1 MTHFAFLEERLAS
14 STDMAKDIEKKY
26 LCGENLTS
34 ADILM
39 SFPLIAARGGRVEG
53 MTRAKFP
60 LLMRYIERLEE
71 ESGYKKSVESIVKIE
86 GKFSASL

>member
-14 STDMAKDIEKKY
+14 STAENIDKKY
-26 LCGENLTS
+26 LCGENLTA

-39 SFPLIAARGGRVEG
+39 SFPLIAAKGGRVEG

-71 ESGYKKSVESIVKIE
+71 EIAYKKSVERIVKIE